1 MDFSWKE
8 LRRRKVV
15 RVAVAYAIGAWLL
28 MQVGDTLVGLLELPG
43 WTGKALVIALALGF
57 LLVLVLSWV
66 FDITPTGLEKTGPA
80 EFL

>member
-28 MQVGDTLVGLLELPG
+28 LQVGDTLFGLLELPG
-43 WTGKALVIALALGF
+43 WTGKALVDMSA
-57 LLVLVLSWV
+57 
-66 FDITPTGLEKTGPA
+66 
-80 EFL
+80 